1 MEGYEG
7 SCGANYIGSFVYNND
22 DDGLIRDI
30 RFGDGIVRE
39 AADGV
44 YETLYWVTDHLGS
57 PAVTV
62 RVTLSHDTTSYVF
75 DTVGAEEY
83 SDAGEVWDDLNS
95 QFESAGITW
104 AEIYELGK
112 EESESYTVRLR
123 MEVNKGYSDRY
134 LNFGHNG
141 AELVICQQGM
151 PLPDPDDDP
160 ELRCRKNF
168 CKFVI
173 LSLNLMGQN
182 HDL

>member
-1 MEGYEG
+1 MHR
-7 SCGANYIGSFVYNND
+7 YI
-22 DDGLIRDI
+22 IR
-30 RFGDGIVRE
+30 
-39 AADGV
+39 
-44 YETLYWVTDHLGS
+44 HLFLCVLMLLPQLSWGQFIWHEDMGS
-57 PAVTV
+57 PSVTG
-62 RVTLSHDTTSYVF
+62 RVNLSHDTTSYVF
-75 DTVGAEEY
+75 DTVNAEEH

-123 MEVNKGYSDRY
+123 MEVNTGYGDRY

-168 CKFVI
+168 CKFFI